1 MNQLIKMVLTVVWSL
16 ILHYNTKSHLPLTMA
31 GAVIA
36 QRLTIEGQKVILK
49 GWVGVWLLAAQKPV
63 NRPGGWKRT
72 LF

>member
-16 ILHYNTKSHLPLTMA
+16 ILHYNTKSHLPLTRA

-49 GWVGVWLLAAQKPV
+49 GWVGVWLLSAQKPI
-63 NRPGGWKRT
+63 NRPGWWKRT